1 MKRGSLVLSLV
12 CGLALLALARPAAGE
27 EAMRVRVELGKA
39 GQALVLLNDSEA
51 ARNFYAMLPLSLTF
65 EDFNGTEKIAT
76 LSKKL
81 DFGAS
86 PTSCDPKKGSLAY
99 FIPWGNIAVFYK
111 DFRPSRNLVPLGTIV
126 QGIELFEEQEG
137 DFSARVERAQ

>member
-1 MKRGSLVLSLV
+1 MQRGSLVLSLV
-12 CGLALLALARPAAGE
+12 CGLVFLALARPAAGE

-39 GQALVLLNDSEA
+39 GHALVLLNDSEV
-51 ARNFYAMLPLSLTF
+51 ARNFYAMLPFNLAF
-65 EDFNGTEKIAT
+65 EDFNGTEKIAP
-76 LSKKL
+76 LPRKL

-126 QGIELFEEQEG
+126 QGISLFEEQEG
-137 DFSARVERAQ
+137 DFGARVERAQ